1 MYLHQTRPGYGSRGN
16 YRFWPFTKKNWATQW
31 PDHRPI
37 PILCFPH
44 LNFSSFSMESCKSEI
59 LPSSRFLADNQ
70 SASLLW
76 WITPSMFFVVIY
88 SRPLKK
94 MGISPTIWWLAI
106 FWGIWWSDIIIIW
119 QTTWY
124 GFGGLDPRNCC
135 FDVWKNDERDLGVQS
150 FRTNPYDRCT
160 FVFHDDQ
167 RLASCGLFYTK
178 VRLGY
183 KLLTSPIRFHFA
195 HVFSGNLSINPFAV
209 SWIFVSNRTE
219 CIGHLSVCWRRNKQ
233 IWYNVCMQGRST
245 RFPQDWGA
253 IDMTIDYN

>member
-1 MYLHQTRPGYGSRGN
+1 
-16 YRFWPFTKKNWATQW
+16 
-31 PDHRPI
+31 
-37 PILCFPH
+37 
-44 LNFSSFSMESCKSEI
+44 
-59 LPSSRFLADNQ
+59 
-70 SASLLW
+70 
-76 WITPSMFFVVIY
+76 
-88 SRPLKK
+88 
-94 MGISPTIWWLAI
+94 MGIAPTIWWLAI

-183 KLLTSPIRFHFA
+183 KLLTSPIRFILRVPTNSGHSGHSTWRDWSKLIQRHVKDMNKFMEIWNIYEYLQIPILNSFA
-195 HVFSGNLSINPFAV
+195 WLGID
-209 SWIFVSNRTE
+209 
-219 CIGHLSVCWRRNKQ
+219 G
-233 IWYNVCMQGRST
+233 IW
-245 RFPQDWGA
+245 
-253 IDMTIDYN
+253 TILGIIKDY